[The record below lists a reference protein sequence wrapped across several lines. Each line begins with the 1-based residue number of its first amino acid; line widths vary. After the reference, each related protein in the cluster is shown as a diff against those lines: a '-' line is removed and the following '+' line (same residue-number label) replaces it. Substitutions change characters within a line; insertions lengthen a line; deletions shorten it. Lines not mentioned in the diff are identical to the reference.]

1 MPTTGTL
8 SASPDAMSAAA
19 TISLMSMTLE
29 VRDSF
34 SFSFRLHERRPTPEG
49 ARIAL
54 MHENRPVDNFFF
66 RLHELTGD
74 PDI

>member
-34 SFSFRLHERRPTPEG
+34 SFSFRLHERRSAPEG

-54 MHENRPVDNFFF
+54 MHEKSPRRLFF
-66 RLHELTGD
+66 HS
-74 PDI
+74 IA

>member
-1 MPTTGTL
+1 M
-8 SASPDAMSAAA
+8 
-19 TISLMSMTLE
+19 LE

-54 MHENRPVDNFFF
+54 MHENRPVDYFFIQ
-66 RLHELTGD
+66 LHELTGD